1 MTFTSIASN
10 TTRDNVA
17 ELTAL
22 NIIKLSKISIAASL
36 TIVGL
41 TLLQNLL
48 WTSASYPA
56 EIPHPH
62 VATAGV
68 TTAK

>member
-1 MTFTSIASN
+1 MTFTSIAAN
-10 TTRDNVA
+10 TTRDNVVD
-17 ELTAL
+17 LTAL
-22 NIIKLSKISIAASL
+22 NIVKLSKISIAASL
-36 TIVGL
+36 TVIGI

-62 VATAGV
+62 VATAEV
-68 TTAK
+68 NTAK